1 MSDDNPDKKDMTRIE
16 DLSEFLHNDDP
27 EVDRLLADSDDAS
40 FGEEDTEVSEMN
52 AFPYS
57 SSDEL
62 EEEGSEESED
72 DSEELPPAPSA
83 ELDDLDDLPDLP
95 GASTDEFAEDEDNPF
110 GADSEDAFAGEDNP
124 FASTEFSSDE
134 DDAFAT
140 SDDSFFSED
149 STEEASEELNDD
161 GGDFSFD
168 TDEDSSF
175 SNFEE
180 SGSESEAE
188 TEDEEEEVLAAAPE
202 DEDEDDEE
210 AEEEEKVAPESDN
223 EFIET
228 LAAEEYE
235 ADPPPRPAPAQYP
248 VRENFEDLKK
258 FANSLSYG
266 DVSSPGNPPF
276 SLVIKDIKYK
286 EDAEDILRILREHS
300 LVTDD
305 NEKDFSVGLEQGA
318 VLIGQ
323 LSEYSAIYLAHRLR
337 RFDLDI
343 SIGLSDEIHP
353 AKSYEREGRGLTT
366 KDQLYQNKK
375 LAQNMDHTPVHP
387 NDIIVATTPTLS
399 GYQIERYIDV
409 ITEHVI
415 ISDEELRQASGH
427 QEIPSSVG
435 EEVSSQEELGR
446 DYHIGLSQIYYALMQ
461 ELKPRAHKLGG
472 NAVLGINFSLIS
484 LPGSETYKIT
494 CAGNVAWVNNE

>member
-27 EVDRLLADSDDAS
+27 EVDRLLSDSDDAS

-57 SSDEL
+57 SSDE
-62 EEEGSEESED
+62 E
-72 DSEELPPAPSA
+72 SEELPPAPSA

-95 GASTDEFAEDEDNPF
+95 GASTDEFAEAETEDEDEDNPF
-110 GADSEDAFAGEDNP
+110 GTDSEDAFSGEDNP
-124 FASTEFSSDE
+124 FESSEFSSGE

-140 SDDSFFSED
+140 SEDSFFSED
-149 STEEASEELNDD
+149 ASEEADEENEA
-161 GGDFSFD
+161 GDFSFD

-175 SNFEE
+175 ESFEE
-180 SGSESEAE
+180 SAPEPEPGSYEV
-188 TEDEEEEVLAAAPE
+188 DEEE

-210 AEEEEKVAPESDN
+210 DAEAEFTAAPADEEDAKEQESDN

-228 LAAEEYE
+228 LAVEENE
-235 ADPPPRPAPAQYP
+235 VEPPPRPTPAHYP

-435 EEVSSQEELGR
+435 EEVNSQEELGR

-472 NAVLGINFSLIS
+472 NAVLGINFSLVS
-484 LPGSETYKIT
+484 LAGSETYKIT